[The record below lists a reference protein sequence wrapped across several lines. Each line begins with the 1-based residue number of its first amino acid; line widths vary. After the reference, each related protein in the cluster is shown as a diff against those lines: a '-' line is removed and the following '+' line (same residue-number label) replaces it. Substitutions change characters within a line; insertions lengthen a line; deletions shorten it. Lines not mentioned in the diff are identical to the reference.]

1 LVVWQNEFWLSGDCG
16 GAATPWCLDSM
27 CTNGWLLF
35 SMITEQSEVVG
46 VLATD
51 LVDEPMGVCTVNG
64 TADAVGNMLATSL
77 YAKSLN
83 VDVSDD
89 EN

>member
-1 LVVWQNEFWLSGDCG
+1 
-16 GAATPWCLDSM
+16 M
-27 CTNGWLLF
+27 CANGWLLF
-35 SMITEQSEVVG
+35 SMITEWHSEVVG
-46 VLATD
+46 VSATGSA
-51 LVDEPMGVCTVNG
+51 DEPMGVWTVNG
-64 TADAVGNMLATSL
+64 MANAVGDMLATSL

>member
-1 LVVWQNEFWLSGDCG
+1 VWQNEFWLSGDCG
-16 GAATPWCLDSM
+16 GAATPWCLDPM
-27 CTNGWLLF
+27 CANGWLF
-35 SMITEQSEVVG
+35 SMITEWQSEVVG

-51 LVDEPMGVCTVNG
+51 SVDEPMGVCTVNG

-77 YAKSLN
+77 YAKSLQ
-83 VDVSDD
+83 VEVSGD

>member
-1 LVVWQNEFWLSGDCG
+1 
-16 GAATPWCLDSM
+16 M
-27 CTNGWLLF
+27 CANGWLLF
-35 SMITEQSEVVG
+35 SMITEWQSEVVG

-64 TADAVGNMLATSL
+64 TANAVGNMLATSL
-77 YAKSLN
+77 YGKPLN

>member
-1 LVVWQNEFWLSGDCG
+1 MVLN
-16 GAATPWCLDSM
+16 PM
-27 CTNGWLLF
+27 CTNGCLLF
-35 SMITEQSEVVG
+35 SMITEWQSEVVG
-46 VLATD
+46 VSATD
-51 LVDEPMGVCTVNG
+51 WVDEPMGVCTVNG

-83 VDVSDD
+83 VDVSND

>member
-1 LVVWQNEFWLSGDCG
+1 
-16 GAATPWCLDSM
+16 M
-27 CTNGWLLF
+27 CANGWLLF
-35 SMITEQSEVVG
+35 SMIADWQSEVVG

-51 LVDEPMGVCTVNG
+51 SVDEPMGVCTVNG
-64 TADAVGNMLATSL
+64 TAGAVGDMLATSL

>member
-1 LVVWQNEFWLSGDCG
+1 
-16 GAATPWCLDSM
+16 
-27 CTNGWLLF
+27 
-35 SMITEQSEVVG
+35 MITEWQSEVVG
-46 VLATD
+46 VSATD
-51 LVDEPMGVCTVNG
+51 SVDEPMGVCTVHG
-64 TADAVGNMLATSL
+64 TADAVGDMLATSL